1 MIARFYLLSSKPTK
15 SVSAGCLCGTG
26 LGLVARLVAVSRA
39 WRRGTL
45 RGRSVWWRPWS
56 PLAARDA
63 AALLR
68 GRRGTW
74 RPPPSFHV
82 ASVALL
88 ALGCVWWRSQATLG
102 SPCLP
107 LATLRLQDGA
117 ALQQARNGDCLCLK
131 PTDGMSIFQS
141 SWFHEVHD
149 WVTGW
154 IDPAFCGSVGRWGIL
169 MFGVLNLGPFGKVRC
184 IIHGS
189 TPRIPWGS
197 PINASW
203 GHWGWLNHLPTV
215 GRRLARLL
223 CSYCYY
229 CSYCSLSIL
238 SHFKSSRTF
247 GCMPHV
253 KRAWATCAPSSP
265 CWGSCCCS
273 SNLRSWRA
281 TRKTFF
287 CGFDMFDM
295 SDASWKPKKFE
306 KKRAC
311 AVDFPASQHVW
322 AQNPDINAK
331 CFGPY
336 RPPLSDI
343 LQGLAQGTSRTA
355 DFAILYLCS
364 LRWI

>member
-26 LGLVARLVAVSRA
+26 LGLVARLVAVSRP

-74 RPPPSFHV
+74 RHPPSFHV

-107 LATLRLQDGA
+107 LATLRMQDGA

-154 IDPAFCGSVGRWGIL
+154 IDPAFCGSVGGWEIL

-197 PINASW
+197 SINASW

-238 SHFKSSRTF
+238 SHIKSSRTF

-253 KRAWATCAPSSP
+253 RRACTTCAPSSP

-273 SNLRSWRA
+273 SNLKGHQENIFFAALTCSTWVMLLESPNSLRRNMHAQWIFQLLSMYG
-281 TRKTFF
+281 RKIQT
-287 CGFDMFDM
+287 
-295 SDASWKPKKFE
+295 WK
-306 KKRAC
+306 
-311 AVDFPASQHVW
+311 
-322 AQNPDINAK
+322 AQ

-336 RPPLSDI
+336 RPPLSGI
-343 LQGLAQGTSRTA
+343 LQGLARGTSRTA
-355 DFAILYLCS
+355 DLAILYLCG